1 VLEVEP
7 RHHLRDLIRCGV
19 GARRIL
25 RRERRGEAQGEG
37 GANENAGSADGHA
50 FPQAGSEGRE
60 EIVRQVFGM
69 LNLRL
74 DELWCCVSVHEPDD
88 LPPGPKSEWN
98 GKGRMNGLKR
108 QDLSLD

>member
-1 VLEVEP
+1 M
-7 RHHLRDLIRCGV
+7 
-19 GARRIL
+19 
-25 RRERRGEAQGEG
+25 
-37 GANENAGSADGHA
+37 
-50 FPQAGSEGRE
+50 
-60 EIVRQVFGM
+60 RQVFGM